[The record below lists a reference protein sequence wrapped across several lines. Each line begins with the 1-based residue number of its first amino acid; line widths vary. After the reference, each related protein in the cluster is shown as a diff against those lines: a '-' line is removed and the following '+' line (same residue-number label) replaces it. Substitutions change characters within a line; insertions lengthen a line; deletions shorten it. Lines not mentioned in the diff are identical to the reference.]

1 MCVAAGAEVGGISG
15 SVSIVGVG
23 HTAYG
28 RLPGVSAWALQV
40 EAVRNAVY
48 DAGLSIGD
56 VDGLFTE
63 SQFSEPLLMHGAIL
77 GRQLGMRPRFL
88 STQSQGGATCISL
101 IQTAALAIDAGM
113 CSVAA
118 VVYGDNAKTGQP
130 NIYGLAQM
138 GRGQADFVAHGLLGG
153 PAMEALAAQR
163 YRYEY
168 GVTDE
173 QFGSVAVTFRR
184 HASLT
189 PHAQYRDP
197 MTMDDYLASRW
208 IAEPLRLYDCAITTD
223 GGACVLLTSTER
235 ARDLV
240 QPGARII
247 GMGQA
252 HNLDGLRD
260 RRHYTSF
267 AGARS
272 SKDAYAMCGLRP
284 ADIDTAQLYDCFT
297 STVLVTLEDYGFVER
312 GEAGA
317 FAAEGGL
324 ELGGRLPT
332 NTSGGLLSEAN
343 VTGWGQVIEA
353 VRQLRGSAGARQVSG
368 AETAICSGHGGFQAT
383 HATLVLAG
391 GGS

>member
-1 MCVAAGAEVGGISG
+1 MAGMSG
-15 SVSIVGVG
+15 KVSVVGVG

-28 RLPGVSAWALQV
+28 RLPGVSAWALQA
-40 EAVRNAVY
+40 EAVRNAVA
-48 DAGLSIGD
+48 DAGLSIAD

-63 SQFSEPLLMHGAIL
+63 SQFSEPLLMHGTIL

-163 YRYEY
+163 YRWEY

-189 PHAQYRDP
+189 PHAQYREP
-197 MTMDDYLASRW
+197 MSMDDYLASRW

-223 GGACVLLTSTER
+223 GGACVLLASTER
-235 ARDLV
+235 ARDTA
-240 QPGARII
+240 QPGVQII

-260 RRHYTSF
+260 KHHYTQF

-272 SKDAYAMCGLRP
+272 SREAYAMAGIGPRDVDV
-284 ADIDTAQLYDCFT
+284 AEFYDCFT
-297 STVLVTLEDYGFVER
+297 STVLVTLEDYGFVGR

-324 ELGGRLPT
+324 SLSGALPS

-353 VRQLRGSAGARQVSG
+353 VRQLRGSCGARQVRG
-368 AETAICSGHGGFQAT
+368 ASTAVCSGHGGFQAT

-391 GGS
+391 ADAA